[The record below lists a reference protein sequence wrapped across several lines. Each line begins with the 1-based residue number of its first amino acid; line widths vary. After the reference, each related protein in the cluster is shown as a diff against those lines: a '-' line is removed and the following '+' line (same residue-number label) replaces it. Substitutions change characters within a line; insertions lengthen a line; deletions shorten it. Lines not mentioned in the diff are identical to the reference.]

1 MEFTNLSPDQFEN
14 LTFDLLQAAGLKGLV
29 WRTPGA
35 DGGRDI
41 EGTYTAVDFSSY
53 YHQQKWY
60 IECKRYTSSI
70 DWPTVWNKI
79 AYADSR
85 KANFLLLVTNS
96 NPSPAC
102 ETEISNWNAGNNSL
116 SVRVWRGYELRYIL
130 LNYPSVA
137 AKYGLLGTSA
147 KAELSLQ
154 SLMSEAMKL
163 AQSSYV
169 SHELGLS
176 ASASLEANAALA
188 ELISAR
194 QSQIRSYGRIV
205 TTTTNALAPNFDWL
219 TWTGPVDGW
228 DEVGTRALLTM
239 VRYLTGSQSIQAVSH
254 LKRLTLKLEGARFE
268 ITATTE
274 KTFTEIAIWADIE
287 VENISKYSLILSARG

>member
-1 MEFTNLSPDQFEN
+1 MDFTELLPDRFEN

-53 YHQQKWY
+53 YYQQKWY
-60 IECKRYTSSI
+60 IECKRYTTSI

-102 ETEISNWNAGNNSL
+102 ETEIANWNACNNSL
-116 SVRVWRGYELRYIL
+116 SVRVWRGYELQHIL
-130 LNYPSVA
+130 LNYPHVA
-137 AKYGLLGTSA
+137 AKYGLLGTSH

-154 SLMSEAMKL
+154 GLMSEAMKL

-176 ASASLEANAALA
+176 AAASLEANAALA

-194 QSQIRSYGRIV
+194 QSQMRAYGRIV
-205 TTTTNALAPNFDWL
+205 ATTTNAMTPNFDWL
-219 TWTGPVDGW
+219 TWVGPADGW
-228 DEVGTRALLTM
+228 DEVGTRALLTIAK
-239 VRYLTGSQSIQAVSH
+239 YLTGSQTIQAVSH
-254 LKRLTLKLEGARFE
+254 QKRLELKLEGARFE
-268 ITATTE
+268 IAATTE
-274 KTFTEIAIWADIE
+274 KTFTEIAMWADIE
-287 VENISKYSLILSARG
+287 IENISKYSIILSTRG